1 VLSVVGEQGHSE
13 LVVDLDELVREGARR
28 TLAVALEQEVAAYV
42 AAHAGELDEHGHRL
56 VRGNGHARTRVLITG
71 AGQVPVT
78 APRVDDRRID
88 PATGTKARFR
98 SAILPPWCRKR
109 PKVTEVLPLLYLH
122 GMSSGDFAPALEE
135 FLGPQRGFGRQ

>member
-1 VLSVVGEQGHSE
+1 VLSVVGDEGRSE
-13 LVVDLDELVREGARR
+13 VVVDLDELVREGARR
-28 TLAVALEQEVAAYV
+28 MLAVALEEEVAAYV

-56 VRGNGHARTRVLITG
+56 VRRNGHARKRVLITG

-98 SAILPPWCRKR
+98 SAILPPWCRKS
-109 PKVTEVLPLLYLH
+109 PK
-122 GMSSGDFAPALEE
+122 
-135 FLGPQRGFGRQ
+135 